1 MKFNFYNKGDLRFEL
16 TDDILVDNTGL
27 GFIGQLL
34 SQADFNLTVNGDSI
48 PHGNQT
54 LETSDILRTMIAII
68 AQGDLS
74 YEEVEKLRGNP
85 SFGYLMQLKN
95 VPSESAL
102 RQRLD
107 ELGMEST
114 FHEKLFDVSQ
124 QAIKQLATLPIMDQI
139 NQKLQVP
146 GKKTRQNHWLPL
158 NKAFIPLDI
167 DVTPF
172 DNSNSQK
179 EGVSWTY
186 KGFDG
191 FAPNYA
197 YLSTEGYI
205 VHSELREGS
214 EHVQKGTAPF
224 LTQAIN
230 RSKVLTDQPICVR
243 MDAGN
248 DSEANLTICETAG
261 VDYLIKRNR
270 RRRPLES
277 FLEEAQTLGV
287 DPVIEREGKYVYD
300 FLTEENGFRTAVRVT
315 ERWSDTDGNIYL
327 IPAIEVEH
335 YWTSLDEPVSTLI
348 LLYHNH
354 AICEQYH
361 SELKHDLDVERL
373 PSSKFKTNA
382 LILTLI
388 SLTYN
393 LLRLIGQTNHHSSI
407 TGYRPSARPA
417 RIRMKTIL
425 KRLIFFSSKMVT
437 SARQT
442 VFKLSCYFVR
452 GPSIIKLRQLL
463 E

>member
-1 MKFNFYNKGDLRFEL
+1 MKFNFYNQGDLRFEL
-16 TDDILVDNTGL
+16 TDDVLVGNTGL
-27 GFIGQLL
+27 GFIGKLL
-34 SQADFNLTVNGDSI
+34 SQVNFDLKVNEDVM

-54 LETSDILRTMIAII
+54 IRTSDILRTMIGII
-68 AQGDLS
+68 AQGELS
-74 YEEVEKLRGNP
+74 YEEVEELRDDP
-85 SFGYLMQLKN
+85 AFSYLIQAKK

-107 ELGMEST
+107 ELGKDT
-114 FHEKLFDVSQ
+114 TLQAKLFEVSQ
-124 QAIKQLATLPIMDQI
+124 QAIKHHATLPVIERI
-139 NQKLQVP
+139 NQKVHVP

-158 NKAFIPLDI
+158 KQSFIPLDI

-179 EGVSWTY
+179 EGVSRTY

-214 EHVQKGTAPF
+214 THVQNGTAFF
-224 LTQAIN
+224 LKEAIERAQA
-230 RSKVLTDQPICVR
+230 LTDQVICVR

-248 DSEANLTICETAG
+248 DSEDNLKVCQKAG

-270 RRRPLES
+270 RKKPAEA
-277 FLEEAQTLGV
+277 FLEEAHAQGCV
-287 DPVIEREGKYVYD
+287 PVIEREGKYLYD
-300 FLTEENGFRTAVRVT
+300 FFTEENGYRSAVRVT
-315 ERWSDTDGNIYL
+315 ERWSDAKGNIYL
-327 IPAIEVEH
+327 IPQIEVDH
-335 YWTSLDEPVSTLI
+335 YWTSLDEPVSTII

-373 PSSKFKTNA
+373 PSGKFSTNA

-393 LLRLIGQTNHHSSI
+393 LLRLIGQTSHGSSV

-417 RIRMKTIL
+417 RLRMKTIL

-437 SARQT
+437 SARRT
-442 VFKLSCYFVR
+442 IFKLSRYFTR
-452 GPSIIKLRQLL
+452 GPVILALARQL
-463 E
+463 